1 MGLKATCCTC
11 LGFFSLLGCLFYIT
25 TAIMV
30 LRRNLV
36 FLEHKAG
43 LNQFTMTQNELSWK
57 FWEISFASLVS
68 FPWLDEHN
76 LINVDDVCKHELLLL
91 ASWDH
96 PKIRGWGLTETRIR
110 EDRRGLDYL
119 RHSKI
124 QAHYLCQLM
133 LSKRGSATEQTLVC
147 DHLT

>member
-43 LNQFTMTQNELSWK
+43 LNQFTMTENELKWK
-57 FWEISFASLVS
+57 FWEISFTALMMFASMNYCCWRAEVIRKS
-68 FPWLDEHN
+68 EDELTQKN
-76 LINVDDVCKHELLLL
+76 EFE
-91 ASWDH
+91 
-96 PKIRGWGLTETRIR
+96 KIEEAQIVF
-110 EDRRGLDYL
+110 D
-119 RHSKI
+119 I
-124 QAHYLCQLM
+124 Q
-133 LSKRGSATEQTLVC
+133 KN
-147 DHLT
+147 

>member
-43 LNQFTMTQNELSWK
+43 LNQFTMTQNELKWK
-57 FWEISFASLVS
+57 FWEIAFASLVS
-68 FPWLDEHN
+68 IPRLDEQN

-91 ASWDH
+91 ASGCH
-96 PKIRGWGLTETRIR
+96 PQIGG
-110 EDRRGLDYL
+110 
-119 RHSKI
+119 
-124 QAHYLCQLM
+124 
-133 LSKRGSATEQTLVC
+133 
-147 DHLT
+147 